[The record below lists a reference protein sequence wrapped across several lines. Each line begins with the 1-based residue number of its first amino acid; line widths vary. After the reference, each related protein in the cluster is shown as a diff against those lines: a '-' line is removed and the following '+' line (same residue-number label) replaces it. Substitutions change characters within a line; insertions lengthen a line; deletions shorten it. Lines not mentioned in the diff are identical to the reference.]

1 MDLDRALF
9 KEVLALKLAGAIK
22 ENPEDHDRF
31 IVTDK
36 GKLLG
41 LVMMKDFYSAMD
53 NIRAE
58 LRKPLKEADHV
69 SENHKVPY
77 PRGLCL
83 HLFSF
88 VLII

>member
-22 ENPEDHDRF
+22 ENPADHDRF

-58 LRKPLKEADHV
+58 LRKPLKEADM
-69 SENHKVPY
+69 
-77 PRGLCL
+77 
-83 HLFSF
+83 
-88 VLII
+88 

>member
-1 MDLDRALF
+1 LRGR
-9 KEVLALKLAGAIK
+9 LKRIRKIIIG
-22 ENPEDHDRF
+22 F

-58 LRKPLKEADHV
+58 LRKPLKEADM
-69 SENHKVPY
+69 
-77 PRGLCL
+77 
-83 HLFSF
+83 
-88 VLII
+88 

>member
-1 MDLDRALF
+1 M
-9 KEVLALKLAGAIK
+9 KLAGAIK

-58 LRKPLKEADHV
+58 LRKPLKEADM
-69 SENHKVPY
+69 
-77 PRGLCL
+77 
-83 HLFSF
+83 
-88 VLII
+88 